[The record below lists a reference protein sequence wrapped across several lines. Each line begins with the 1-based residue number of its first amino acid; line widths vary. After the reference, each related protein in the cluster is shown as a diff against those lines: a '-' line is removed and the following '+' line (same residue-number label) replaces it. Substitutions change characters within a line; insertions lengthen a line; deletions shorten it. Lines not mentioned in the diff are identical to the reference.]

1 MQKVSIPT
9 LLVAALVVAI
19 LLTFMFTHQVSFYQ
33 QAVKVRFGHADES
46 SVIREPG
53 LRFRWPWPVEQIQ
66 TYDTRLL
73 TLDAPETEVKTVD
86 GKNLIVGTY
95 ALWRVE
101 DPLKFYKSVKTVAR
115 AEEQMRSR
123 IAQQQATV
131 VGQKTIPFF
140 VNLNR
145 ETVDGN
151 YDAFMTEMKNG
162 VETSLMDDFGIRV
175 AEVGIR
181 RISLPREVTQEVF
194 KSMTQDRKRLAATFR
209 EEGKSRAEAIKARA
223 ESDAKQILAFAD
235 RKATEIRSAGIQAST
250 RILSQIESGDREFF
264 EWLRWLET
272 IKSSLAQRTTIF
284 IDKDWPLFQPFVNP
298 PSRSAEAAP
307 VPAAAPAS
315 TGTTEKKP

>member
-46 SVIREPG
+46 SVIRDPG
-53 LRFRWPWPVEQIQ
+53 LKFRWPWPVEQIQ

-73 TLDAPETEVKTVD
+73 TLDAPETEVKTLD

-95 ALWRVE
+95 ALWRIE
-101 DPLKFYKSVKTVAR
+101 DPLKFYKSVRNVSR

-131 VGQKTIPFF
+131 VGQKNIPFF

-145 ETVDGN
+145 ETVDSN
-151 YDAFMTEMKNG
+151 YDKFMGEMKTG
-162 VETSLMDDFGIRV
+162 VETSLLNDFGIRV

-235 RKATEIRSAGIQAST
+235 RKAQEIRSAGIQAST
-250 RILSQIESGDREFF
+250 RILGQIEASDREFF
-264 EWLRWLET
+264 EWLRWLEM
-272 IKSSLAQRTTIF
+272 IRASLAQRTTIF
-284 IDKDWPLFQPFVNP
+284 IDKDWPLFGPFVNP
-298 PSRSAEAAP
+298 PAA
-307 VPAAAPAS
+307 PAAAPAPARAAEAAPAAK
-315 TGTTEKKP
+315 EKP